1 MYVQLQVYQ
10 IHTGIFSLQELQSIW
25 HNICLIIYVEL
36 QSTLKSVKI
45 LISIVHC
52 TYSCL
57 KDIDIIEILMTFRQL
72 WFHTRSTGGA
82 IKDWRVKSHW
92 HGSLRCDISSCLLYL
107 SILWCKCCWDKQLN
121 LLRTSFRWSFTCIF
135 EHAVYWDTTLYFT
148 YSLVQRYTCIWLP
161 LHGYSI
167 ANHPVFRL
175 QVMNC
180 KTRL

>member
-1 MYVQLQVYQ
+1 MSDYLCRIAINFKKCKNLNFNCTLYLQLFERYRYN
-10 IHTGIFSLQELQSIW
+10 W
-25 HNICLIIYVEL
+25 NID
-36 QSTLKSVKI
+36 
-45 LISIVHC
+45 
-52 TYSCL
+52 
-57 KDIDIIEILMTFRQL
+57 DIQRQL

-148 YSLVQRYTCIWLP
+148 YSLVRRYT
-161 LHGYSI
+161 YSI
-167 ANHPVFRL
+167 ANQPIFRL
-175 QVMNC
+175 QIMNC